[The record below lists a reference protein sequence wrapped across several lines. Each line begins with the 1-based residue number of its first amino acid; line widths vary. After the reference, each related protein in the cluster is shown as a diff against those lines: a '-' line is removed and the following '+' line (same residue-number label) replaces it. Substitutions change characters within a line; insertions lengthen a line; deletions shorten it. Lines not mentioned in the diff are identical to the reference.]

1 MQSQRHKLPRTLALL
16 LILPML
22 FGGCSRF
29 RPKRASESA
38 YVLSKQTFLRDRV
51 AAVSNRVALV
61 QNGQHLIVL
70 ERGRRFLKVKTDKGE
85 IGWIEERAVVD
96 PKVVDGF
103 DDLAKAHAKDPVV
116 ATAVLRDDLYMHLQ
130 PGRDTDRYYLLPEN
144 DKLQLL
150 VRASV
155 PKAEAPGV
163 LPAARPKPKPASS
176 ATLKPGSQPTAPAAT
191 TQPAA
196 SQKTAAPKAEDAG
209 AKSASTPAP
218 PADPAVPPALEDWWL
233 VRDAQGRVGWLLA
246 RRMDVDVAEEIAGYA
261 EGQKI
266 VGAYVLTTV
275 FDSESSIPNH
285 QVPVYVAVLNAYK
298 DGLPYDFDQVR
309 VFTWNLKKHR
319 YETAYRQRNLQGY
332 LPVTVSR
339 QTLDNAGPV
348 PTFQFKQAVGDAVAA
363 DPQTGAMH
371 PAQMETELYRLD
383 GVLVKKVGP
392 STKPARASAASA
404 TAGQDRKRVARR
416 PRSHHAAKHKRKS

>member
-1 MQSQRHKLPRTLALL
+1 
-16 LILPML
+16 
-22 FGGCSRF
+22 
-29 RPKRASESA
+29 
-38 YVLSKQTFLRDRV
+38 VLS
-51 AAVSNRVALV
+51 AA
-61 QNGQHLIVL
+61 
-70 ERGRRFLKVKTDKGE
+70 K
-85 IGWIEERAVVD
+85 
-96 PKVVDGF
+96 
-103 DDLAKAHAKDPVV
+103 
-116 ATAVLRDDLYMHLQ
+116 
-130 PGRDTDRYYLLPEN
+130 
-144 DKLQLL
+144 
-150 VRASV
+150 
-155 PKAEAPGV
+155 
-163 LPAARPKPKPASS
+163 PKPKPASG
-176 ATLKPGSQPTAPAAT
+176 ATPKPGSQPAPVAT
-191 TQPAA
+191 TKPAA
-196 SQKTAAPKAEDAG
+196 SQKTPAPKVEDPS
-209 AKSASTPAP
+209 AKSASTPTP
-218 PADPAVPPALEDWWL
+218 PAAPAVPPALEDWWL
-233 VRDAQGRVGWLLA
+233 VRDSQGRVGWLLA

-275 FDSESSIPNH
+275 FDSESSVPNK

-339 QTLDNAGPV
+339 RTLDNAGSV

-392 STKPARASAASA
+392 STKPAQASA
-404 TAGQDRKRVARR
+404 TPAPGRDRKRVARH
-416 PRSHHAAKHKRKS
+416 PRSQHAAKHKRKS